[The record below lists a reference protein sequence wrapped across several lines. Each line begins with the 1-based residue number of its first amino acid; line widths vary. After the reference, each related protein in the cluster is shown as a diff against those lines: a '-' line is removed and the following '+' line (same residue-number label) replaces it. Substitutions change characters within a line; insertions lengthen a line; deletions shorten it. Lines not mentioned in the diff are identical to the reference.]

1 VRMAVPMAM
10 LRTAMEVA
18 TCPPTAATKEAG
30 TQAGGLLSAIVV
42 GLVGRAITM
51 VGTAAAGAVQ
61 LAHGSTPRKAGQRMA
76 ATQQP
81 LFLTHHSWQEL
92 ISGRGTQRTTLVTGV
107 VWDLHL
113 VTPAGGGM

>member
-30 TQAGGLLSAIVV
+30 TQAGGLRSAMVA

-51 VGTAAAGAVQ
+51 VGAAAAGAVRVV
-61 LAHGSTPRKAGQRMA
+61 HGSTPRKAGQRMT

-92 ISGRGTQRTTLVTGV
+92 ISGWGTQRATLGTGT

-113 VTPAGGGM
+113 VTPTGEEM